1 MQAEVK
7 RIDTYAMA
15 VRSQGGEAIHAS
27 LKLGEGLCDRRL
39 EVEAVEREV
48 IVVSLI
54 EEASIDRDVVAG
66 TTSRRS
72 HAVAV
77 LRTT

>member
-1 MQAEVK
+1 MK

-15 VRSQGGEAIHAS
+15 VRSQSGEAVHAS
-27 LKLGEGLCDRRL
+27 LKLSKGLCDGRL
-39 EVEAVEREV
+39 QVETVEGEV
-48 IVVSLI
+48 IVVSFI
-54 EEASIDRDVVAG
+54 EEASIDRNIVAG
-66 TTSRRS
+66 TTSRRC